1 MASITVRFYGLW
13 SRYLE
18 IDRLS
23 LEADNVEEALTQME
37 ERFGSRLRRQ
47 LEQFR
52 VRGIQVDGKMQDYSL
67 VLLNGINVR
76 NLKLTELKEGDI
88 LHILPPAAGG

>member
-1 MASITVRFYGLW
+1 MASVTVRFYGLW

-18 IDRLS
+18 KDSLS
-23 LEADNVEEALTQME
+23 IEADNVEDALAQVE

-52 VRGIQVDGKMQDYSL
+52 APEIQANGKIQDYSL
-67 VLLNGINVR
+67 VLLNGINIR
-76 NLKLTELKEGDI
+76 NLKQAVLKGGDV
-88 LHILPPAAGG
+88 LQILPPAAGG